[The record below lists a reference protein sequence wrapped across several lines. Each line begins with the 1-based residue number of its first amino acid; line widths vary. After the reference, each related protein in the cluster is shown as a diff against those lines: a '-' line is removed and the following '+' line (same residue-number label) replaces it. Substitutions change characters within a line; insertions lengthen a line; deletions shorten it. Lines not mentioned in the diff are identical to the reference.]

1 MEDFHCTR
9 CRSGEVGMGYI
20 RAGKEGQVLKQTN
33 QDSVL
38 SLFSIRVLRILSS
51 WRYPLM
57 VGEGV
62 KIALAPP

>member
-1 MEDFHCTR
+1 MEDFHFTR
-9 CRSGEVGMGYI
+9 CMSGGVGMGNV
-20 RAGKEGQVLKQTN
+20 RAGKEGRVLKQTN
-33 QDSVL
+33 QDS
-38 SLFSIRVLRILSS
+38 LFSIQVLRILSS